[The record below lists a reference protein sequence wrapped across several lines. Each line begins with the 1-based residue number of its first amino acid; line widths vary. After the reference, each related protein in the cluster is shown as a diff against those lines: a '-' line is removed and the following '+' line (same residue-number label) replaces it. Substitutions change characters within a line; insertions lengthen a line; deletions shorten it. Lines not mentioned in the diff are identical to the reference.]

1 MTLTEPAANISID
14 YGHLLITD
22 TNNLTSNE
30 HPEVTET
37 TIRSHAERN
46 FKHLAKGLFA
56 MLKEQQGEDDIKRDY
71 DKASDEVALPK
82 PVLTLPRI
90 LPIPKEKPLTKWE
103 KYRQEKG
110 IQSRKR
116 RRMVWSEIANDWV
129 PRWGKGSVKKIE
141 KEANWAMEEKEEGV
155 NPFDKQKEEQNL
167 KKQKQE
173 MRHLKNQIN
182 AAKASKNE
190 NKQGTQMSKRERKGM
205 KLQKEVQRLDQDK
218 KNLSKRLEQVQ
229 KSTRSMGHFDKK
241 VKNEKE
247 LNIIKK
253 KKVDTDVL
261 LNRKHERSRDKAIM
275 ESILNKK

>member
-1 MTLTEPAANISID
+1 MTLTEPSANISID

-22 TNNLTSNE
+22 TNNLTSNDN
-30 HPEVTET
+30 PSLTET
-37 TIRSHAERN
+37 TIRSHAEHN
-46 FKHLAKGLFA
+46 FKHLVRGLFT
-56 MLKEQQGEDDIKRDY
+56 MLKDQQGEDDITRDY
-71 DKASDEVALPK
+71 DKAPDEVVLPK
-82 PVLTLPRI
+82 PLLTLPRI
-90 LPIPKEKPLTKWE
+90 MPVPKEKPLTKWE
-103 KYRQEKG
+103 RYKQEKG
-110 IQSRKR
+110 IHSRKR
-116 RRMVWSEIANDWV
+116 RRMVWSDLANDWV
-129 PRWGKGSVKKIE
+129 PRWGKGSIKKIE
-141 KEANWAMEEKEEGV
+141 KDANWAMEEKETGV

-182 AAKASKNE
+182 AAKASGNDNIK
-190 NKQGTQMSKRERKGM
+190 TATMSKKARKGM
-205 KLQKEVQRLDQDK
+205 KIQKEIQRLDQDK
-218 KNLSKRLEQVQ
+218 KNLNKRLEQVQ

>member
-22 TNNLTSNE
+22 TNNLTSND

-37 TIRSHAERN
+37 LIRSHAERN
-46 FKHLAKGLFA
+46 FKHLARGLFT
-56 MLKEQQGEDDIKRDY
+56 MLKDQQGEDDIKRDY

-103 KYRQEKG
+103 KYKQEKG
-110 IQSRKR
+110 IHSRKR
-116 RRMVWSEIANDWV
+116 RRMVWSDIANDWV

-141 KEANWAMEEKEEGV
+141 KDANWAMEEKEMGV

-182 AAKASKNE
+182 AVKASKTE
-190 NKQGTQMSKRERKGM
+190 NPKHGTISKRERKGM
-205 KLQKEVQRLDQDK
+205 KIQKEIQRLDQDK

-247 LNIIKK
+247 LNIIKR